1 MYQQTFVEISH
12 DISVA
17 VKPLYLEEESSPV
30 AGKHVFAYFITI
42 RNMSDTPVQLLER
55 HWDIKDSIGEEYTV
69 DGDGV
74 IGKQPVIEPND
85 KHEYNSFCVLK
96 SYKGSMKGYYL
107 MEREDGVRIKVKIP
121 EFLLSSH
128 ILN

>member
-1 MYQQTFVEISH
+1 MYQQTFIEISY
-12 DISVA
+12 DISVE

-42 RNMSDTPVQLLER
+42 RNMSNQPVQLLQR
-55 HWDIKDSIGEEYTV
+55 HWEISDSIGEQYNV

-74 IGKQPVIEPND
+74 IGKQPVIEPNGE
-85 KHEYNSFCVLK
+85 HSYNSFCVLK

-107 MEREDGVRIKVKIP
+107 MEREDGTDIKVRIP
-121 EFLLSSH
+121 EFRLVSH
-128 ILN
+128 MLN